1 MRIAL
6 FGTSADP
13 PTVGHREILIGL
25 AAQFDQ
31 VWVWASDNPFKQH
44 GASLQARSEML
55 ALIVTEANH
64 HLGDRPQ
71 IYHYPHLSHR
81 YTIESLK
88 RAQQQAQ
95 TQAPAS
101 ASTSDS
107 TSDSTPDSTPD
118 SASDFRP
125 TFTLVVGSDL
135 VGQLPRWY
143 RSQELL
149 QQVELLIIPRPSFP
163 LEETSLQHLQQFGTK
178 LHIADWQGLPVSSTA
193 FREAGDTEP
202 LTDLVYQF
210 IDQHQL
216 YPARFLSRTP
226 SVHPPHLGSTLC
238 LKQPNDRPQK

>member
-88 RAQQQAQ
+88 RAQHQAQ
-95 TQAPAS
+95 TQAPAR

-107 TSDSTPDSTPD
+107 TSDFS
-118 SASDFRP
+118 P

-178 LHIADWQGLPVSSTA
+178 LHIAEWQGLPVSSTA

-210 IDQHQL
+210 IDQHHL
-216 YPARFLSRTP
+216 YPAQFLARTP
-226 SVHPPHLGSTLC
+226 SVHPPLLGSTLC
-238 LKQPNDRPQK
+238 LKQPNDRPQN